1 MVVEGEGMSIMKRS
15 TAVRIFLTPV
25 LLFLMLA
32 TLAAAQAPS
41 GPIPPKPGVQVQ
53 QPPPDK
59 PTVRLKVDI
68 VNAPVVVT
76 NSKDEL
82 VLDLTQK
89 DFRVFDSGVEQ
100 KIEDLDVGGAP
111 LSVAIVVERSSRIE
125 ALLPAIRRTGILFT
139 QTVLGPEGDATVIG
153 YDDEVMK
160 LIGFTS
166 DHDAIEKTFGNLQ
179 KGGSGVR
186 LYDALEQ
193 AVVALRDRPAERR
206 RVIITVAEAVDSGS
220 EEKLGQVLR
229 QAQLAN
235 ITIYSV
241 GLSSTAAAMRGPQQ
255 QSGPPPVTPPGTFG
269 LPPLPGSVQ
278 TPTSEQQRAG
288 NVDLLGLALWVVE
301 HASAVV
307 RERPLEIAAV
317 ATGGSY
323 QSVLRDRAIETAI
336 DKIGGEL
343 HAQYTLSYHPVGT
356 NPAGFHEIKITVDRP
371 GLKVRSRPGYYL
383 DSPEA

>member
-307 RERPLEIAAV
+307 RERPQACP
-317 ATGGSY
+317 TP
-323 QSVLRDRAIETAI
+323 R
-336 DKIGGEL
+336 
-343 HAQYTLSYHPVGT
+343 
-356 NPAGFHEIKITVDRP
+356 
-371 GLKVRSRPGYYL
+371 
-383 DSPEA
+383 